1 MKYILSQRLISI
13 GDDFTILDENKDK
26 VFKIDGKVLTIGEK
40 LYFSDSNDNKI
51 FKIKKKLLRLKE
63 TYVIEKDGDV
73 YATLKKDLI
82 NIIRDKFKI
91 ETPYGTIKV
100 KGNFID
106 YDYTFKL
113 NGNEIGKV
121 SKKLISIRDKYIIDI
136 TDFNDPALILAC
148 AVIIDMICHN
158 KDDKDGKKDNEK

>member
-13 GDDFTILDENKDK
+13 GDDFTILDKNKDK

-73 YATLKKDLI
+73 YATLM
-82 NIIRDKFKI
+82 
-91 ETPYGTIKV
+91 
-100 KGNFID
+100 
-106 YDYTFKL
+106 
-113 NGNEIGKV
+113 
-121 SKKLISIRDKYIIDI
+121 I
-136 TDFNDPALILAC
+136 T
-148 AVIIDMICHN
+148 H
-158 KDDKDGKKDNEK
+158 